1 MLLVLWILPALIIFF
16 VILIYIYIRLDTAG
30 QAAVAQRWKDRFV
43 PMLLFGF
50 AFSLVYYSVLARAE
64 EGIAPSQENNTL
76 SITTNEDEYTLFIL
90 YPRTIHVDTVTNSSP
105 ELVLWLKNNGNV
117 PALNVTVE
125 FSSTIPFTFTDSTG
139 TPVALPLSL
148 TADNTSRQQRLVVQF
163 LPISDMMEIEI
174 KVSDENGQS
183 ETKKIGIT
191 YETQTAFF
199 WRTFRNFVSDEGLGL
214 AAASA
219 VLGIGWQIF
228 SERRQERLAQQSER
242 IREIRD
248 LFERD
253 LVEWHL
259 ATETLK
265 QEESRHWEDQTRSEL
280 EKTIKDQRQKLTSIA
295 MKERVIHLLQDAAG
309 YYRAGDDRRLKG
321 VFELLKLAQP
331 EFRPK
336 TFSEPGSRQQASDDK
351 LKLAQQ
357 ESRSKTDLLLLPPV
371 YDQQSAK
378 TTLDICANILQHFQ
392 MNGYELVIAMLERL
406 ASHAEGRQY
415 LLQFI
420 SENVTSSNAN
430 VSDMR
435 EVIKLAS
442 NDPRIRQHLVDEL
455 PPTYAWPLFTPP
467 HPKNIVRPKPITD
480 WLEVNELSINPFD
493 LEELQGF
500 GKFWES
506 IELTRNQQHATIVAS
521 SKFDCYIAAF
531 ALYNELRKPNTQ
543 CLPFLVFLSDFDPIT
558 CGSLIHFIGRKA
570 GEYWCT
576 ALARQPETIL
586 WLLEDEQILLAEW
599 MIWVSGSLPA
609 LRRTLRNQSLQN
621 QSSQSQGSQD
631 RGSKSDVVRQIVLHL
646 LDRLL
651 SNATPKIPDA
661 RTVLDW
667 LTICPLGIKQMHL
680 IVIDDTGDDRARQLT
695 TLMHDLQRAGLTCT
709 LFTTSMHTGKHG
721 HSESIR
727 LRWTEKDLLSLL
739 DSTVVIV
746 SEQKQSLLGLIELGS
761 SATNKE
767 EFVTEILKRA
777 HGSFA
782 LSLIIFQHALE
793 RHLVLYRDQNDPAYS
808 LLQENDFR

>member
-43 PMLLFGF
+43 PMLLFGV

-76 SITTNEDEYTLFIL
+76 SITTNKDEYTLFIL
-90 YPRTIHVDTVTNSSP
+90 YPRTIHADTVTNSPP

-117 PALNVTVE
+117 PTLTVTVE

-139 TPVALPLSL
+139 IPVALPLSL
-148 TADNTSRQQRLVVQF
+148 TADNTPHQQRLVVQF

-191 YETQTAFF
+191 YETQIAFF
-199 WRTFRNFVSDEGLGL
+199 WRTFRNEFFGDVSLVL
-214 AAASA
+214 AIASA
-219 VLGIGWQIF
+219 VLGIIGQWQEKN
-228 SERRQERLAQQSER
+228 ERRRERLAQQSER
-242 IREIRD
+242 TRGISD
-248 LFERD
+248 LFGRD

-259 ATETLK
+259 TAETLLW
-265 QEESRHWEDQTRSEL
+265 EESQHWEDQTRSEL
-280 EKTIKDQRQKLTSIA
+280 EKTIGDQRQQLTSIA
-295 MKERVIHLLQDAAG
+295 MKERVIRLLQDAAG

-321 VFELLKLAQP
+321 IFELLKLAHP
-331 EFRPK
+331 AFL
-336 TFSEPGSRQQASDDK
+336 SEINAAK
-351 LKLAQQ
+351 LL
-357 ESRSKTDLLLLPPV
+357 TPT
-371 YDQQSAK
+371 YDQQSAE

-442 NDPRIRQHLVDEL
+442 NDPRIRQHLADEL
-455 PPTYAWPLFTPP
+455 PPTYVWPLFTPP

-506 IELTRNQQHATIVAS
+506 IELTRNQQHTTIVAS

-746 SEQKQSLLGLIELGS
+746 SEQKQSLLGLIELGN

>member
-16 VILIYIYIRLDTAG
+16 VGLIYFYISLDTAG
-30 QAAVAQRWKDRFV
+30 QAAVTQRWRDFI
-43 PMLLFGF
+43 PWIFFGI
-50 AFSLVYYSVLARAE
+50 AISLVYYSILARTE
-64 EGIAPSQENNTL
+64 EGISPSQENNTL
-76 SITTNEDEYTLFIL
+76 SITTNKDYTLFIL
-90 YPRTIHVDTVTNSSP
+90 YPCTIHADTVTNSPP

-117 PALNVTVE
+117 PTLTVTVE

-191 YETQTAFF
+191 YETQAAFF
-199 WRTFRNFVSDEGLGL
+199 WRTFRNFVGDAGLGL

-219 VLGIGWQIF
+219 VFGIGWQIF
-228 SERRQERLAQQSER
+228 NERRQERLAQQSER

-280 EKTIKDQRQKLTSIA
+280 KKTIGDQRQQLTSIA
-295 MKERVIHLLQDAAG
+295 MKERVIRLLQDAAG

-321 VFELLKLAQP
+321 IFELLKLAHP
-331 EFRPK
+331 AFL
-336 TFSEPGSRQQASDDK
+336 SEINAAK
-351 LKLAQQ
+351 LL
-357 ESRSKTDLLLLPPV
+357 TPT

-746 SEQKQSLLGLIELGS
+746 SEQKQSLLGLIELGN

>member
-43 PMLLFGF
+43 PMLLFGV

-76 SITTNEDEYTLFIL
+76 SITTNKDEYTLFIL
-90 YPRTIHVDTVTNSSP
+90 YPRTIHADTVTNSSP

-259 ATETLK
+259 ATETPK

-280 EKTIKDQRQKLTSIA
+280 EKTIKDQRQKLTSIT

-746 SEQKQSLLGLIELGS
+746 SEQKQSLLGLIELGN

>member
-1 MLLVLWILPALIIFF
+1 MLLVLWIFPALIIFF

-43 PMLLFGF
+43 PMLFFGV
-50 AFSLVYYSVLARAE
+50 AFSLVYYSVLARVE
-64 EGIAPSQENNTL
+64 EGIAPSQENDTL
-76 SITTNEDEYTLFIL
+76 SITTNKDEYTLFIL
-90 YPRTIHVDTVTNSSP
+90 YPRTIHADTVTNSSP

-117 PALNVTVE
+117 PALTVTVE

-139 TPVALPLSL
+139 TPVASPLSL
-148 TADNTSRQQRLVVQF
+148 TADNTPSQQRLVVQF
-163 LPISDMMEIEI
+163 LPISDTMEIEI

-191 YETQTAFF
+191 YETQTTFF
-199 WRTFRNFVSDEGLGL
+199 WRTLRNFVGDEGLGL

-219 VLGIGWQIF
+219 VFGIGWQIF
-228 SERRQERLAQQSER
+228 SERRQERLAQQSEH
-242 IREIRD
+242 IREVRD

-259 ATETLK
+259 AAETLE
-265 QEESRHWEDQTRSEL
+265 QEESRHWEDQMRSEL
-280 EKTIKDQRQKLTSIA
+280 EKTIEDQRQQLTSIA
-295 MKERVIHLLQDAAG
+295 MKERVNRLLQDAAG

-321 VFELLKLAQP
+321 IFEL
-331 EFRPK
+331 
-336 TFSEPGSRQQASDDK
+336 

-357 ESRSKTDLLLLPPV
+357 ESRPKTDLLLLPPV
-371 YDQQSAK
+371 YDQKSAK
-378 TTLDICANILQHFQ
+378 TTLDICANILQYFQ

-406 ASHAEGRQY
+406 ASRAEGRQY

-420 SENVTSSNAN
+420 RESENVTSSNAN
-430 VSDMR
+430 ISDMR
-435 EVIKLAS
+435 KVIKLAS
-442 NDPRIRQHLVDEL
+442 NDPRIRQHLADEL

-531 ALYNELRKPNTQ
+531 ALYNKLRKPNTQ

-576 ALARQPETIL
+576 ALARQPEMIL

-631 RGSKSDVVRQIVLHL
+631 RGSQSDVVRQIVLHL
-646 LDRLL
+646 LNRLL

-709 LFTTSMHTGKHG
+709 LFTPSMHTGKHG

-746 SEQKQSLLGLIELGS
+746 SEQKRSFLGLIELGN
-761 SATNKE
+761 SATSKE

-782 LSLIIFQHALE
+782 RSLIIFQHALA
-793 RHLVLYRDQNDPAYS
+793 RHLVLYHDQNDPAYR

>member
-43 PMLLFGF
+43 PMLLFGV

-76 SITTNEDEYTLFIL
+76 SITTNKDEYTLFIL
-90 YPRTIHVDTVTNSSP
+90 YPRTIHADTVTNSPP

-117 PALNVTVE
+117 PTLTVTVE

-139 TPVALPLSL
+139 IPVALPLSL
-148 TADNTSRQQRLVVQF
+148 TADNTPHQQRLVVQF

-191 YETQTAFF
+191 YETQIAFF
-199 WRTFRNFVSDEGLGL
+199 WRTFRNEFFGDVSLVL
-214 AAASA
+214 AIASA
-219 VLGIGWQIF
+219 VLGIIGQWQEKN
-228 SERRQERLAQQSER
+228 ERRRERLAQQSER
-242 IREIRD
+242 TRGISD
-248 LFERD
+248 LFGRD

-259 ATETLK
+259 TAETLLW
-265 QEESRHWEDQTRSEL
+265 EESQHWEDQTRSEL
-280 EKTIKDQRQKLTSIA
+280 KKTIGDQRQQLTSIA
-295 MKERVIHLLQDAAG
+295 MKERVIRLLQDAAG

-321 VFELLKLAQP
+321 IFELLKLAHP
-331 EFRPK
+331 AFL
-336 TFSEPGSRQQASDDK
+336 SEINAAK
-351 LKLAQQ
+351 
-357 ESRSKTDLLLLPPV
+357 LLPPV

-442 NDPRIRQHLVDEL
+442 NDPRIRQHLADEL
-455 PPTYAWPLFTPP
+455 PPTYVWPLFTPP

-506 IELTRNQQHATIVAS
+506 IELTRNQQHTTIVAS

-621 QSSQSQGSQD
+621 QSSQSRGSQD

-709 LFTTSMHTGKHG
+709 LFTTSMHAGKHG

-739 DSTVVIV
+739 DSTVVVV
-746 SEQKQSLLGLIELGS
+746 SKQKRSLLGLIELGN

-793 RHLVLYRDQNDPAYS
+793 QHLVLYRDQNDPAYS

>member
-43 PMLLFGF
+43 PMLLFGI
-50 AFSLVYYSVLARAE
+50 AFSLVYYSVLARVE
-64 EGIAPSQENNTL
+64 EGITPSQENDTL
-76 SITTNEDEYTLFIL
+76 SITTNKDEYTLFIL
-90 YPRTIHVDTVTNSSP
+90 YPRTIHADTVTNSSP

-148 TADNTSRQQRLVVQF
+148 TADNTPHQQRLVVQF

-259 ATETLK
+259 AAETLK

-280 EKTIKDQRQKLTSIA
+280 EKTIKDQRQQLTSIA
-295 MKERVIHLLQDAAG
+295 MKERVIRLLQDAAG

-331 EFRPK
+331 ESRPK
-336 TFSEPGSRQQASDDK
+336 INVTE
-351 LKLAQQ
+351 
-357 ESRSKTDLLLLPPV
+357 LLPST

-378 TTLDICANILQHFQ
+378 TTLDICASILQHFQ

-406 ASHAEGRQY
+406 ASYAEGRQY

-455 PPTYAWPLFTPP
+455 PPTYVWPLFTPP

-709 LFTTSMHTGKHG
+709 LFTTSMHTGEHG

-727 LRWTEKDLLSLL
+727 LRWTENDLLSLL

-746 SEQKQSLLGLIELGS
+746 SEQKRSLLGLIELGN

-782 LSLIIFQHALE
+782 RSLIIFQHALE

>member
-1 MLLVLWILPALIIFF
+1 MSLIWWILPTLIIFF
-16 VILIYIYIRLDTAG
+16 VGLIYFYISLDTAG
-30 QAAVAQRWKDRFV
+30 QAAVAQRWRDFI
-43 PMLLFGF
+43 PWIFFGI
-50 AFSLVYYSVLARAE
+50 AISLVYYSILARTE
-64 EGIAPSQENNTL
+64 EGIAPSQENDTL
-76 SITTNEDEYTLFIL
+76 SITTNKDEYTLFIL
-90 YPRTIHVDTVTNSSP
+90 YSRTTHVDTITNSSH
-105 ELVLWLKNNGNV
+105 EFVLWLKNNGSAT
-117 PALNVTVE
+117 PLKVTVE
-125 FSSTIPFTFTDSTG
+125 FSSTIPFTFTDDTG
-139 TPVALPLSL
+139 TPVALPLTL
-148 TADNTSRQQRLVVQF
+148 TTDNTPRQQRLVMQS
-163 LPISDMMEIEI
+163 LPVSMEIEI
-174 KVSDENGQS
+174 KVSDRNGQS
-183 ETKKIGIT
+183 ETKKIGIA
-191 YETQTAFF
+191 YETQAAFF
-199 WRTFRNFVSDEGLGL
+199 WRTFRNFVGDAGLGL

-219 VLGIGWQIF
+219 VFGIGWQIF
-228 SERRQERLAQQSER
+228 NERRQERLAQQSER

-280 EKTIKDQRQKLTSIA
+280 KKTIGDQRQQLTSIA
-295 MKERVIHLLQDAAG
+295 MKERVIRLLQDAAG

-321 VFELLKLAQP
+321 VFELLKLAHP
-331 EFRPK
+331 AFL
-336 TFSEPGSRQQASDDK
+336 SEINAAK
-351 LKLAQQ
+351 LL
-357 ESRSKTDLLLLPPV
+357 TPT

-746 SEQKQSLLGLIELGS
+746 SEQKQSLLGLIELGN

>member
-43 PMLLFGF
+43 PMLLFGV

-76 SITTNEDEYTLFIL
+76 SITTNKDEYTLFIL
-90 YPRTIHVDTVTNSSP
+90 YPRTIHADTVTNSPP

-191 YETQTAFF
+191 YETQAAFF
-199 WRTFRNFVSDEGLGL
+199 WRTFRNFVGDAGLGL

-219 VLGIGWQIF
+219 VFGIGWQIF
-228 SERRQERLAQQSER
+228 NERRQERLAQQSER

-280 EKTIKDQRQKLTSIA
+280 KKTIGDQRQQLTSIA
-295 MKERVIHLLQDAAG
+295 MKERVIRLLQDAAG

-321 VFELLKLAQP
+321 IFELLKLAHP
-331 EFRPK
+331 AFL
-336 TFSEPGSRQQASDDK
+336 SEINAAK
-351 LKLAQQ
+351 LL
-357 ESRSKTDLLLLPPV
+357 TPT
-371 YDQQSAK
+371 YDQQSAE

-621 QSSQSQGSQD
+621 QSSQSRGSQD
-631 RGSKSDVVRQIVLHL
+631 RSSKSDVVRQIVLHL

-746 SEQKQSLLGLIELGS
+746 SEQKQSLLGLIELGN

>member
-16 VILIYIYIRLDTAG
+16 VGLIYIYIRLDTAG

-43 PMLLFGF
+43 PMLLFGV

-76 SITTNEDEYTLFIL
+76 SITTNKDEYTLFIL
-90 YPRTIHVDTVTNSSP
+90 YPRTIHADTVTNSPP

-117 PALNVTVE
+117 PTLTVTVE

-139 TPVALPLSL
+139 IPVALPLSL
-148 TADNTSRQQRLVVQF
+148 TADNTPHQQRLVVQF

-199 WRTFRNFVSDEGLGL
+199 WRTFRNEFFGDVSLVL
-214 AAASA
+214 AIASA
-219 VLGIGWQIF
+219 VLGIIGQWQEKN
-228 SERRQERLAQQSER
+228 ERRRERLAQQSER
-242 IREIRD
+242 TRGISD
-248 LFERD
+248 LFGRD

-259 ATETLK
+259 TAETLLW
-265 QEESRHWEDQTRSEL
+265 EESQHWEDQTRSEL
-280 EKTIKDQRQKLTSIA
+280 KKTIGDQRQQLTSIA
-295 MKERVIHLLQDAAG
+295 MKERVIRLLQDAAG

-321 VFELLKLAQP
+321 IFELLKLAHP
-331 EFRPK
+331 AFL
-336 TFSEPGSRQQASDDK
+336 SEINAAK
-351 LKLAQQ
+351 LL
-357 ESRSKTDLLLLPPV
+357 TPT
-371 YDQQSAK
+371 YDQQSAE

-442 NDPRIRQHLVDEL
+442 NDPRIRQHLADEL
-455 PPTYAWPLFTPP
+455 PPTYVWPLFTPP

-493 LEELQGF
+493 PEELQRF

-506 IELTRNQQHATIVAS
+506 IKLTLNQQHAILNQQHAIIVAS

-531 ALYNELRKPNTQ
+531 ALYNELRNPNMH
-543 CLPFLVFLSDFDPIT
+543 CIPFLVFLSDFDPIT

-576 ALARQPETIL
+576 LLARQPETIL

-609 LRRTLRNQSLQN
+609 LRRILRNQSLQN
-621 QSSQSQGSQD
+621 QSSQSQDSQ
-631 RGSKSDVVRQIVLHL
+631 SDVVRQIMLHL

-667 LTICPLGIKQMHL
+667 LTIHPPGIERMHL
-680 IVIDDTGDDRARQLT
+680 IAIDDTGDDRARQFAK
-695 TLMHDLQRAGLTCT
+695 LMHDLQRVGLTYT
-709 LFTTSMHTGKHG
+709 LFTTSTHTDEHG

-746 SEQKQSLLGLIELGS
+746 SEQKQSLLGLIELGN

-782 LSLIIFQHALE
+782 LSLIIFQHALA
-793 RHLVLYRDQNDPAYS
+793 RHLAKYLDQYDPEYRFLNES
-808 LLQENDFR
+808 DFR

>member
-43 PMLLFGF
+43 PMLLFGV

-90 YPRTIHVDTVTNSSP
+90 YPCTIHADTVTNSSP

-191 YETQTAFF
+191 YETQIAFF
-199 WRTFRNFVSDEGLGL
+199 WRTFRNEFFGDVSLVL
-214 AAASA
+214 AIASA
-219 VLGIGWQIF
+219 VLGIIGQWQEKN
-228 SERRQERLAQQSER
+228 ERRRERLAQQSER
-242 IREIRD
+242 TRGISD
-248 LFERD
+248 LFGRD

-259 ATETLK
+259 TAETLLW
-265 QEESRHWEDQTRSEL
+265 EESQHWEDQTRSEL
-280 EKTIKDQRQKLTSIA
+280 KKTIGDQRQQLTSIA
-295 MKERVIHLLQDAAG
+295 MKERVIRLLQDAAG

-321 VFELLKLAQP
+321 IFELLKLAHP
-331 EFRPK
+331 AFL
-336 TFSEPGSRQQASDDK
+336 SEINAAK
-351 LKLAQQ
+351 LL
-357 ESRSKTDLLLLPPV
+357 TPT
-371 YDQQSAK
+371 YDQQSAE

-420 SENVTSSNAN
+420 GEKATTTNADVSN
-430 VSDMR
+430 MR
-435 EVIKLAS
+435 KVIELVLY
-442 NDPRIRQHLVDEL
+442 DPRIRQHLADKL
-455 PPTYAWPLFTPP
+455 SPTYVWPLFTPP

-739 DSTVVIV
+739 DSTVVVV
-746 SEQKQSLLGLIELGS
+746 SKQKRSLLGLIELGN

-782 LSLIIFQHALE
+782 LSLIIFQHALAH
-793 RHLVLYRDQNDPAYS
+793 HLAKYLDQYDPEYRFLNES
-808 LLQENDFR
+808 DFR

>member
-1 MLLVLWILPALIIFF
+1 MSLIWWILPTLIIFF
-16 VILIYIYIRLDTAG
+16 VGLIYFYISLDTAG
-30 QAAVAQRWKDRFV
+30 QAAVTQRWRDFI
-43 PMLLFGF
+43 PWIFFGI
-50 AFSLVYYSVLARAE
+50 AISLVYYSILARTE
-64 EGIAPSQENNTL
+64 EGISPSQENNTL
-76 SITTNEDEYTLFIL
+76 SITTNKDYTLFIL
-90 YPRTIHVDTVTNSSP
+90 YPCTIHADTVTNSPP

-117 PALNVTVE
+117 PTLTVTVE

-191 YETQTAFF
+191 YETQAAFF
-199 WRTFRNFVSDEGLGL
+199 WRTFRNFVGDAGLGL

-219 VLGIGWQIF
+219 VFGIGWQIF
-228 SERRQERLAQQSER
+228 NERRQERLAQQSER

-280 EKTIKDQRQKLTSIA
+280 KKTIGDQRQQLTSIA
-295 MKERVIHLLQDAAG
+295 MKERVIRLLQDAAG

-321 VFELLKLAQP
+321 IFELLKLAHP
-331 EFRPK
+331 AFL
-336 TFSEPGSRQQASDDK
+336 SEINAAK
-351 LKLAQQ
+351 LL
-357 ESRSKTDLLLLPPV
+357 TPT

-392 MNGYELVIAMLERL
+392 TNGYELVIAMLERL

-576 ALARQPETIL
+576 LLARQPETIL

-651 SNATPKIPDA
+651 SNATLKIPDA

-667 LTICPLGIKQMHL
+667 LTIHPPGIERMHL
-680 IVIDDTGDDRARQLT
+680 IAIDDTGDDRARQFAKLSMICSELVLHT
-695 TLMHDLQRAGLTCT
+695 PYSRLPRIQTNTDIPKVSGCAGQKRIC
-709 LFTTSMHTGKHG
+709 G
-721 HSESIR
+721 R
-727 LRWTEKDLLSLL
+727 CW
-739 DSTVVIV
+739 IV
-746 SEQKQSLLGLIELGS
+746 QSLLSVNKSGLCL
-761 SATNKE
+761 N
-767 EFVTEILKRA
+767 
-777 HGSFA
+777 
-782 LSLIIFQHALE
+782 
-793 RHLVLYRDQNDPAYS
+793 
-808 LLQENDFR
+808 

>member
-1 MLLVLWILPALIIFF
+1 MLLVLWILLALIIFF
-16 VILIYIYIRLDTAG
+16 VGLIYIYIHLDTAG

-90 YPRTIHVDTVTNSSP
+90 YPCTIHADTVTNSSP

-199 WRTFRNFVSDEGLGL
+199 WRTFRNEFFGDVSLVL
-214 AAASA
+214 AIASA
-219 VLGIGWQIF
+219 VLGIIGQWQEKN
-228 SERRQERLAQQSER
+228 ERRRERLAQQSER
-242 IREIRD
+242 TRGISD
-248 LFERD
+248 LFGRD

-259 ATETLK
+259 TAETLLW
-265 QEESRHWEDQTRSEL
+265 EESQHWEDQTRSEL
-280 EKTIKDQRQKLTSIA
+280 KKTIGDQRQQLTSIA
-295 MKERVIHLLQDAAG
+295 MKERVIRLLQDAAG

-321 VFELLKLAQP
+321 IFELLKLAHP
-331 EFRPK
+331 AFL
-336 TFSEPGSRQQASDDK
+336 SEINAAK
-351 LKLAQQ
+351 LL
-357 ESRSKTDLLLLPPV
+357 TPT
-371 YDQQSAK
+371 YDQQSAE

-442 NDPRIRQHLVDEL
+442 NDPRIRQHLADEL
-455 PPTYAWPLFTPP
+455 PPTYVWPLFTPP

-506 IELTRNQQHATIVAS
+506 IELTRNQQHTTIVAS

-543 CLPFLVFLSDFDPIT
+543 CLPFLVFLSDFDPLT

-621 QSSQSQGSQD
+621 QSSQSRGSQD

-739 DSTVVIV
+739 DSTVVVV
-746 SEQKQSLLGLIELGS
+746 SKQKRSLLGLIELGN

-793 RHLVLYRDQNDPAYS
+793 QHLVLYRDQNDPAYS

>member
-1 MLLVLWILPALIIFF
+1 M
-16 VILIYIYIRLDTAG
+16 
-30 QAAVAQRWKDRFV
+30 AV
-43 PMLLFGF
+43 
-50 AFSLVYYSVLARAE
+50 VYS
-64 EGIAPSQENNTL
+64 
-76 SITTNEDEYTLFIL
+76 
-90 YPRTIHVDTVTNSSP
+90 
-105 ELVLWLKNNGNV
+105 
-117 PALNVTVE
+117 
-125 FSSTIPFTFTDSTG
+125 
-139 TPVALPLSL
+139 
-148 TADNTSRQQRLVVQF
+148 
-163 LPISDMMEIEI
+163 
-174 KVSDENGQS
+174 
-183 ETKKIGIT
+183 
-191 YETQTAFF
+191 
-199 WRTFRNFVSDEGLGL
+199 
-214 AAASA
+214 
-219 VLGIGWQIF
+219 
-228 SERRQERLAQQSER
+228 
-242 IREIRD
+242 
-248 LFERD
+248 
-253 LVEWHL
+253 
-259 ATETLK
+259 
-265 QEESRHWEDQTRSEL
+265 
-280 EKTIKDQRQKLTSIA
+280 
-295 MKERVIHLLQDAAG
+295 
-309 YYRAGDDRRLKG
+309 
-321 VFELLKLAQP
+321 
-331 EFRPK
+331 
-336 TFSEPGSRQQASDDK
+336 
-351 LKLAQQ
+351 
-357 ESRSKTDLLLLPPV
+357 
-371 YDQQSAK
+371 
-378 TTLDICANILQHFQ
+378 
-392 MNGYELVIAMLERL
+392 
-406 ASHAEGRQY
+406 
-415 LLQFI
+415 
-420 SENVTSSNAN
+420 
-430 VSDMR
+430 
-435 EVIKLAS
+435 
-442 NDPRIRQHLVDEL
+442 
-455 PPTYAWPLFTPP
+455 P

-506 IELTRNQQHATIVAS
+506 IELTRNLEELQDFGKFWEIIELTRNQQHATIVAS

-543 CLPFLVFLSDFDPIT
+543 RLPFLVFLSDFDPIT

-570 GEYWCT
+570 GKYWCT

-599 MIWVSGSLPA
+599 MIWVSGSLPT

-709 LFTTSMHTGKHG
+709 LFTTSIHTGKHG

-746 SEQKQSLLGLIELGS
+746 SEQKRSLLGLIELGN

-782 LSLIIFQHALE
+782 RSLIIFQHALE

>member
-43 PMLLFGF
+43 PMLLFGV

-76 SITTNEDEYTLFIL
+76 SITTNKDEYTLFIL
-90 YPRTIHVDTVTNSSP
+90 YPRTIHADTVTNSPP

-117 PALNVTVE
+117 PTLTVTVE

-139 TPVALPLSL
+139 IPVALPLSL
-148 TADNTSRQQRLVVQF
+148 TADNTPHQQRLVVQF

-191 YETQTAFF
+191 YETQIAFF
-199 WRTFRNFVSDEGLGL
+199 WRTFRNEFFGDVSLVL
-214 AAASA
+214 AIASA
-219 VLGIGWQIF
+219 VLGIIGQWQEKN
-228 SERRQERLAQQSER
+228 ERRRERLAQQSER
-242 IREIRD
+242 TRGISD
-248 LFERD
+248 LFGRD

-259 ATETLK
+259 TAETLLW
-265 QEESRHWEDQTRSEL
+265 EESQHWEDQTRSEL
-280 EKTIKDQRQKLTSIA
+280 EKTIGDQRQQLTSIA
-295 MKERVIHLLQDAAG
+295 MKERVIRLLQDAAG

-321 VFELLKLAQP
+321 IFELLKLAHP
-331 EFRPK
+331 AFL
-336 TFSEPGSRQQASDDK
+336 SEINAAK
-351 LKLAQQ
+351 LL
-357 ESRSKTDLLLLPPV
+357 TPT
-371 YDQQSAK
+371 YDQQSAE

-442 NDPRIRQHLVDEL
+442 NDPRIRQHLADEL
-455 PPTYAWPLFTPP
+455 PPTYVWPLFTPL

-506 IELTRNQQHATIVAS
+506 IELTRNQQHTTIVAS

-746 SEQKQSLLGLIELGS
+746 SEQKQSLLGLIELGN

>member
-1 MLLVLWILPALIIFF
+1 MSLIWWILPTLIIFF
-16 VILIYIYIRLDTAG
+16 VGLIYFYISLDTAG
-30 QAAVAQRWKDRFV
+30 QAAVAQRWRDFI
-43 PMLLFGF
+43 PWILFGI
-50 AFSLVYYSVLARAE
+50 AISLVYYSILARTE
-64 EGIAPSQENNTL
+64 EGISPSQENDTL
-76 SITTNEDEYTLFIL
+76 SITTNKDEYTLFIL
-90 YPRTIHVDTVTNSSP
+90 YSRTTHVDTITNSSH
-105 ELVLWLKNNGNV
+105 EFVLWLKNNGSAT
-117 PALNVTVE
+117 PLKVTVE
-125 FSSTIPFTFTDSTG
+125 FSSTIPFTFTDDTG
-139 TPVALPLSL
+139 TPVALPLTL
-148 TADNTSRQQRLVVQF
+148 TTDNTPRQQRLVMQS
-163 LPISDMMEIEI
+163 LPVSMEIEI
-174 KVSDENGQS
+174 KVSDRNGQS
-183 ETKKIGIT
+183 ETKKIGIA
-191 YETQTAFF
+191 YETQAAFF
-199 WRTFRNFVSDEGLGL
+199 WRTFRNFVGDAGLGL

-219 VLGIGWQIF
+219 VFGIGWQIF
-228 SERRQERLAQQSER
+228 NERRQERLNQQSES

-259 ATETLK
+259 TTETIK
-265 QEESRHWEDQTRSEL
+265 QDVSQNWEDQARSEL
-280 EKTIKDQRQKLTSIA
+280 NITLREQRSQLSSSA
-295 MKERVIHLLQDAAG
+295 EKERVRRLLHDAAE
-309 YYRAGDDRRLKG
+309 YFRAEDGRRLKG
-321 VFELLKLAQP
+321 IFELLKLAHP
-331 EFRPK
+331 AFL
-336 TFSEPGSRQQASDDK
+336 SEINAAK
-351 LKLAQQ
+351 LL
-357 ESRSKTDLLLLPPV
+357 TPT
-371 YDQQSAK
+371 YDQQSAE

-442 NDPRIRQHLVDEL
+442 NDPRIRQHLADEL
-455 PPTYAWPLFTPP
+455 PPTYVWPLFTPP

-506 IELTRNQQHATIVAS
+506 IELTRNQQHTTIVAS

-576 ALARQPETIL
+576 LLARQPETIL

-599 MIWVSGSLPA
+599 MMWVSGSLPA

-621 QSSQSQGSQD
+621 QSSQSRGSQ
-631 RGSKSDVVRQIVLHL
+631 SDVVRQIMLHL

-667 LTICPLGIKQMHL
+667 LTIHPPGIERMHL
-680 IVIDDTGDDRARQLT
+680 IAIDDTGDDRARQFAKLSMICSELVLHT
-695 TLMHDLQRAGLTCT
+695 PYSRLPRIQTNTDIPKVSGCAGQKRIC
-709 LFTTSMHTGKHG
+709 G
-721 HSESIR
+721 R
-727 LRWTEKDLLSLL
+727 CW
-739 DSTVVIV
+739 IV
-746 SEQKQSLLGLIELGS
+746 QSLLSVNKSGLCL
-761 SATNKE
+761 N
-767 EFVTEILKRA
+767 
-777 HGSFA
+777 
-782 LSLIIFQHALE
+782 
-793 RHLVLYRDQNDPAYS
+793 
-808 LLQENDFR
+808 

>member
-43 PMLLFGF
+43 PMLLFGV

-76 SITTNEDEYTLFIL
+76 SITTNKDEYTLFIL
-90 YPRTIHVDTVTNSSP
+90 YPRTIHADTVTNSPP

-117 PALNVTVE
+117 PTLTVTVE

-139 TPVALPLSL
+139 IPVALPLSL
-148 TADNTSRQQRLVVQF
+148 TADNTPHQQRLVVQF

-191 YETQTAFF
+191 YETQIAFF
-199 WRTFRNFVSDEGLGL
+199 WRTFRNEFFGDVSLVL
-214 AAASA
+214 AIASA
-219 VLGIGWQIF
+219 VLGIIGQWQEKN
-228 SERRQERLAQQSER
+228 ERRRERLAQQSER
-242 IREIRD
+242 TRGISD
-248 LFERD
+248 LFGRD

-259 ATETLK
+259 TAETLLW
-265 QEESRHWEDQTRSEL
+265 EESQHWEDQTRSEL
-280 EKTIKDQRQKLTSIA
+280 EKTIGDQRQQLTSIA
-295 MKERVIHLLQDAAG
+295 MKERVIRLLQDAAG

-321 VFELLKLAQP
+321 IFELLKLAHP
-331 EFRPK
+331 AFL
-336 TFSEPGSRQQASDDK
+336 SEINAAK
-351 LKLAQQ
+351 LL
-357 ESRSKTDLLLLPPV
+357 TPT
-371 YDQQSAK
+371 YDQQSAE

-442 NDPRIRQHLVDEL
+442 NDPRIRQHLADEL
-455 PPTYAWPLFTPP
+455 PPTYVWPLFTPL

-506 IELTRNQQHATIVAS
+506 IELTRNQQHTTIVAS

-739 DSTVVIV
+739 DSTVVVV
-746 SEQKQSLLGLIELGS
+746 SKQKRSLLGLIELGN

-793 RHLVLYRDQNDPAYS
+793 QHLVLYRDQNDPAYS

>member
-16 VILIYIYIRLDTAG
+16 VGLIYIYIRLDTAG

-43 PMLLFGF
+43 PMLLFGV

-76 SITTNEDEYTLFIL
+76 SITTNKDEYTLFIL
-90 YPRTIHVDTVTNSSP
+90 YPRTIHADTVTNSPP

-117 PALNVTVE
+117 PTLNVTVE

-139 TPVALPLSL
+139 IPVALPLSL
-148 TADNTSRQQRLVVQF
+148 TADNTPHQQRLVVQF

-199 WRTFRNFVSDEGLGL
+199 WRTFRNEFFGDVSLVL
-214 AAASA
+214 AIASA
-219 VLGIGWQIF
+219 VLGIIGQWQEKN
-228 SERRQERLAQQSER
+228 ERRRERLAQQSER
-242 IREIRD
+242 TRGISD
-248 LFERD
+248 LFGRD

-259 ATETLK
+259 TAETLLW
-265 QEESRHWEDQTRSEL
+265 EESQHWEDQTRSEL
-280 EKTIKDQRQKLTSIA
+280 KKTIGDQRQQLTSIA
-295 MKERVIHLLQDAAG
+295 MKERVIRLLQDAAG

-321 VFELLKLAQP
+321 IFELLKLAHP
-331 EFRPK
+331 AFL
-336 TFSEPGSRQQASDDK
+336 SEINAAK
-351 LKLAQQ
+351 LL
-357 ESRSKTDLLLLPPV
+357 TPT
-371 YDQQSAK
+371 YDQQSAE

-442 NDPRIRQHLVDEL
+442 NDPRIRQHLADEL
-455 PPTYAWPLFTPP
+455 PPTYVWPLFTPP

-493 LEELQGF
+493 PEELQRF

-506 IELTRNQQHATIVAS
+506 IKLTLNQQHAIVVAS

-531 ALYNELRKPNTQ
+531 ALYNELRNPNMH
-543 CLPFLVFLSDFDPIT
+543 CIPFLVFLSDFDPIT

-576 ALARQPETIL
+576 LLARQPETIL

-599 MIWVSGSLPA
+599 MMWVSGSLPA
-609 LRRTLRNQSLQN
+609 LRRILRNQSLQN

-680 IVIDDTGDDRARQLT
+680 IVIDDTGDDRARQFAK
-695 TLMHDLQRAGLTCT
+695 LMHDLQRVGLTYT
-709 LFTTSMHTGKHG
+709 LFTTSTHTDEHG

-746 SEQKQSLLGLIELGS
+746 SEQKQSLLGLIELGN

-808 LLQENDFR
+808 LL